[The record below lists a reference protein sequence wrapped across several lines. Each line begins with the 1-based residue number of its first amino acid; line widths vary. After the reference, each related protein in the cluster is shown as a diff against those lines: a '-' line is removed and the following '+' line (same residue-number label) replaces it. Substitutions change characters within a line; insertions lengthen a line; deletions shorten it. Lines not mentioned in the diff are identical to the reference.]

1 MLLGGPRVEDNKK
14 GNLFSRLKNGLARTR
29 DNFVRNLDTLL
40 FKRGK
45 LDEEFF
51 EELEAILL
59 QADVG
64 TRLSVQLV
72 YELREKVRKER
83 IIEPEQIRE
92 LLKEKLVA
100 LLENVSQPL
109 YEIENKPLVIMV
121 VGVNGSGKTTTIGK
135 LAHNY
140 RSQGKKVVLAA
151 ADTFRAAAAEQL
163 QVWGQR
169 CGADIIAHQEGAD
182 PAAVAFDGLQASI
195 SRKADVLI
203 VDTAGRLHTKVNL
216 MNELGKIKRV
226 LGRAMEGAP
235 HEVLLVL
242 DATTG
247 QNGISQA
254 RIFSEAVDV
263 TGVVLSK
270 LDGTAKGGIVA
281 AIVDE
286 LTIPIKLIGIG
297 EGIDDLRPFDAMDF
311 VNALFQV

>member
-1 MLLGGPRVEDNKK
+1 MEDNKK